1 MNIIEGD
8 LTVNE
13 LNLYWPVYKNLEKEF
28 LQLADYIHFSDDQTK
43 VYSMHIADLIVRC
56 SIEIEAITKELYL
69 NLGGNLSPV
78 DANGKKR
85 DLYFDTDCIDLLEK
99 QWKLGDKR
107 IIVSASTFYFYA
119 DTNKI
124 LTPLYKAN
132 KRGSSGSKWKQAY
145 QSVKHSR
152 KSSLKIASIE
162 NLLHAM
168 GALYIL
174 NLYYKDQNFD
184 IGRVYMGTNE
194 FDNRIGSEVFSV
206 FTYRATLLSMSTS
219 MDDSCIMKQ
228 KDNDLDSSIYII
240 KYDDESFIKMHESYC
255 KDNEIT
261 FNNFKI
267 SPEVDRFLKEN
278 PDYKVES
285 INKTCMDAGGIDLLR
300 RILSFSHA
308 NSKDLRTEAK
318 INKHGP
324 IYPAVVYPHTN

>member
-1 MNIIEGD
+1 MNEF
-8 LTVNE
+8 
-13 LNLYWPVYKNLEKEF
+13 NLYWPVYKNLEKEF
-28 LQLADYIHFSDDQTK
+28 LQLADYIHFSDDQTN

-56 SIEIEAITKELYL
+56 SIEIEAISKELYL

-78 DANGKKR
+78 DAIGNKR

-99 QWKLGDKR
+99 QWKLGNKQ
-107 IIVSASTFYFYA
+107 IIVSAATFYFSA

-124 LTPLYKAN
+124 LTPLHKAN

-174 NLYYKDQNFD
+174 NLYYKDVNFN

-194 FDNRIGSEVFSV
+194 FDNRVGSEVFSV
-206 FTYRATLLSMSTS
+206 FTYKATLLSMSS
-219 MDDSCIMKQ
+219 CMDDSCIMKQ

-240 KYDDESFIKMHESYC
+240 KYDNESFIKMHESYC
-255 KDNEIT
+255 KNSEIT
-261 FNNFKI
+261 IINFNN
-267 SPEVDRFLKEN
+267 SPEVDKFLKEN
-278 PDYKVES
+278 PDYKIES
-285 INKTCMDAGGIDLLR
+285 INKTCMDAGGMDLLR
-300 RILSFSHA
+300 RILSFNHE
-308 NSKDLRTEAK
+308 NSKDTKAEAM
-318 INKHGP
+318 INKHVG
-324 IYPAVVYPHTN
+324 IYPTVENY